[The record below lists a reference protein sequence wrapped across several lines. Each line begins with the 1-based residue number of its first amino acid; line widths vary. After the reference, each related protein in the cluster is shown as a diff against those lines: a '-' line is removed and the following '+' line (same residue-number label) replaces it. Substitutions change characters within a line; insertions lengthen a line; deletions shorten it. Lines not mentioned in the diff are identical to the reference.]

1 MEIEITPINQYNSTK
16 KRFMVVNGT
25 PVCCT
30 RGMNRMNELVSYLMN
45 GEPLP
50 KDGRIK
56 KILDK
61 IRQENN
67 TK

>member
-1 MEIEITPINQYNSTK
+1 
-16 KRFMVVNGT
+16 MVVNGT

-30 RGMNRMNELVSYLMN
+30 RGMKRMNELVSYLMN
-45 GEPLP
+45 GEPIP

-56 KILDK
+56 KVLDK

-67 TK
+67 IK